1 MRTAASPSI
10 GDPPTGKPGFSRF
23 KTLNPI
29 VPVRTQHLHCT
40 TSGSHRHRQP
50 THVRLL
56 RSMASLSVPPVLTS
70 PRHDAIALHRAFKG
84 FGCDSTT
91 VINILAHR
99 DATQRALIMQEYRAI
114 YHQDL
119 YHRLSTELSGNHK
132 KAMLLWVLDPVG
144 RDAAILNQSLN
155 GDITDLRAATEV
167 ICSRTPSQLHIMRQ
181 AYRARFGCYLE
192 HDVAERTYG
201 DHQKLLLAYLGVP
214 RYEGPEV
221 DPAAAARDARD
232 LYRAGEKRLGTD
244 ERAFIRVF
252 TERSWAHLA
261 AVAGAYRHLY
271 ARSLDKAVKSE
282 TSGTFE
288 LGLLTILR
296 CAESPAR
303 HFAKVLHKAMKGLG
317 TSDTA
322 LIRVVVTRAE
332 VDMQYI
338 KAEYHK
344 KYKRSLADAIHSE
357 TSGNYRTFLLS
368 LVGRDR

>member
-1 MRTAASPSI
+1 
-10 GDPPTGKPGFSRF
+10 
-23 KTLNPI
+23 
-29 VPVRTQHLHCT
+29 
-40 TSGSHRHRQP
+40 
-50 THVRLL
+50 
-56 RSMASLSVPPVLTS
+56 MASLSVPPVLTS

-99 DATQRALIMQEYRAI
+99 DAVQRGLIMQEYRAI

-144 RDAAILNQSLN
+144 RDATILNQSLN
-155 GDITDLRAATEV
+155 GDITDLREPPRRL
-167 ICSRTPSQLHIMRQ
+167 CSRTPSQLQIIKQ

-192 HDVAERTYG
+192 QDVRAHLRRA
-201 DHQKLLLAYLGVP
+201 HQKLLLWPTWASRGTRADP
-214 RYEGPEV
+214 RRWTRT
-221 DPAAAARDARD
+221 AAARNHRDDLLPSTAPARI
-232 LYRAGEKRLGTD
+232 RLGTHNS
-244 ERAFIRVF
+244 ERAFIRVQLPQ
-252 TERSWAHLA
+252 EQLWEPHLE
-261 AVAGAYRHLY
+261 
-271 ARSLDKAVKSE
+271 KAVKSE

-303 HFAKVLHKAMKGLG
+303 YFAKALHKAMKGLG
-317 TSDTA
+317 TSDTT

-344 KYKRSLADAIHSE
+344 KYKRSLADAIHSIHE
-357 TSGNYRTFLLS
+357 KSGKYRTFLLLT

>member
-1 MRTAASPSI
+1 MRTAASPSM
-10 GDPPTGKPGFSRF
+10 GDPPTGKLSVSRF
-23 KTLNPI
+23 KTLAPG
-29 VPVRTQHLHCT
+29 PVRTQLVT
-40 TSGSHRHRQP
+40 GTSKSKHRR
-50 THVRLL
+50 R
-56 RSMASLSVPPVLTS
+56 MASLSVPPVLTS

-99 DATQRALIMQEYRAI
+99 DAVQRGLIMQEYRAI

-144 RDAAILNQSLN
+144 RDATILNQSLN
-155 GDITDLRAATEV
+155 GDIADLRAATEV
-167 ICSRTPSQLHIMRQ
+167 ICSRTPSQLQIMKQ

-192 HDVAERTYG
+192 QDVTERTYG
-201 DHQKLLLAYLGVP
+201 DHQKLLLAYLGIP

-221 DPAAAARDARD
+221 DPSAAARDARE

-261 AVAGAYRHLY
+261 AVADAYHHLY

-303 HFAKVLHKAMKGLG
+303 YFAKALHKAMKGLG
-317 TSDTA
+317 TSDTT